1 MPLGEIVG
9 EGVGEE
15 GGDWERVG
23 DEVIDAVCVCRGV
36 FVGVFVIL
44 DDSEGVWV

>member
-23 DEVIDAVCVCRGV
+23 EEV
-36 FVGVFVIL
+36 L
-44 DDSEGVWV
+44 DPVRV